1 MTTRL
6 LSLALAVI
14 ALATALTALILPR
27 VGSDD
32 ASAVFSPAE
41 RAAMDQVV
49 EAYILDNPDIIPR
62 ALQRWQRQQQEREQ
76 ADLAEKADQVFD
88 QLASDPRA
96 PTAGPEDAPVTIV
109 EYFDYRCQYCRFAY
123 EYTSEIMTSRDDV
136 RYVFKL
142 FPVLDREG
150 DDPALSRRAA
160 IYAMAAQETGR
171 FAAYHDAMM
180 TRSGRLT
187 PDRLAE
193 LAQSAGL
200 APETLAAARQ
210 DAELAAYVDGVME
223 EARLMGIRATPTFL
237 INGQVVQGAGGPER
251 ILDAI
256 ERAKNAG

>member
-1 MTTRL
+1 MTTRF
-6 LSLALAVI
+6 LSLGLAVI

-27 VGSDD
+27 GGSDD
-32 ASAVFSPAE
+32 AAVSTAE
-41 RAAMDQVV
+41 RAAMEQVV

-62 ALQRWQRQQQEREQ
+62 ALQRWQYQQQQREQ
-76 ADLAEKADQVFD
+76 DDLAQKADQVFD

-96 PTAGPEDAPVTIV
+96 PSAGPENAPVTIV
-109 EYFDYRCQYCRFAY
+109 EYFDYRCQYCRVAY
-123 EYTSEIMTSRDDV
+123 KYTSEIMASRDDV
-136 RYVFKL
+136 RYIFKL
-142 FPVLDREG
+142 FPVLDRED

-160 IYAMAAQETGR
+160 IYAMAAEETGR

-187 PDRLAE
+187 PERLDD
-193 LAQSAGL
+193 LAQAAGL